1 MWEQDTTAAIPASGG
16 TAAVVTR
23 CGQREGSIPIT
34 LSR

>member
-1 MWEQDTTAAIPASGG
+1 MYEQDTTAAMHASSG

-23 CGQREGSIPIT
+23 CGQRVDSIPIT